1 MTLYLFIIFVLSVKS
16 ILFKENYKK
25 NKKDY
30 FLWIIIFVAAFKYK
44 IGTDWYH
51 YQNFYEDIIPEMKF
65 RYFFQKNISEYFGR
79 YPFERIYGF
88 LNYIFYKLGFN
99 YEFFQ
104 GIVMSFLLFK
114 VFKFIKEKSNNY
126 YYAILILF
134 MTSFF
139 QYMFEPFF
147 RQLIAIGLFLIAID
161 YLQKNNKIKYIII
174 ILLAACFHKSAC
186 IMLVLLFSKKLKFNN
201 KKLVFFIFFM
211 YIVVF
216 NMQNIIAHIP
226 FISSYLS
233 YFDTIKTPETHT
245 VARNTN
251 IIFDLLKI
259 ALAIFK
265 INLIFFSY
273 RRSKKYNREIE
284 NMAIAFCVLS
294 IVSLKLPIIE
304 RIQGYFM
311 IPYVI
316 SLSNLMEFKISE
328 GYKIRVLNRILM
340 TALMLYSLLF
350 FVKNIGLN
358 ERNAFRYNNY
368 KNYIF
373 ELKRESS
380 LEKYQKRK
388 ERDDFFF
395 YWWNLK
401 SEK

>member
-65 RYFFQKNISEYFGR
+65 SYFFQKNIGEYFGR

-174 ILLAACFHKSAC
+174 ILLATCFHKSAC
-186 IMLVLLFSKKLKFNN
+186 IMLILLFSKKLKFNN
-201 KKLVFFIFFM
+201 KKLIFFISFM

-233 YFDTIKTPETHT
+233 YFNTMKTPETHT

-273 RRSKKYNREIE
+273 RRSKKYNKEIE

-328 GYKIRVLNRILM
+328 GYKITVLNRILM
-340 TALMLYSLLF
+340 IALMLYSLLF

-373 ELKRESS
+373 EMKRESS